1 MKKISLIKDVK
12 DGGDVG
18 AAARCFLVE
27 KKRKGAAREP
37 ASRERDGRL
46 QRDSGVGRFLKR
58 KSRKNIICV
67 GLGIL

>member
-37 ASRERDGRL
+37 ASRERDGRETAAL
-46 QRDSGVGRFLKR
+46 EDF
-58 KSRKNIICV
+58 
-67 GLGIL
+67 